1 MTTNCLIGLK
11 GENRTA
17 RVIYCH
23 FDGYPKYVGMML
35 HKHYRDVKKLN
46 KLLALGDISCLAER
60 VSATKEELENRVYD
74 TNSVVSNVVV
84 AYARDRG
91 EKKNPAR
98 WIKLDG
104 EIYEGVDY
112 VYIYDANRD
121 IWEVYKAKTSYEAY
135 KGKNWCTRL
144 ERIPM
149 DRKTLEKYYRDFQK
163 GIR

>member
-1 MTTNCLIGLK
+1 MSTNSLIGIK

-23 FDGYPKYVGMML
+23 WDGYPKYVGMML

-60 VSATKEELENRVYD
+60 VAPTKEELEKGTHD
-74 TNSVVSNVVV
+74 FNSPLSDVVV

-104 EIYEGVDY
+104 DIYEGVDY
-112 VYIYDANRD
+112 AYIYDANRD
-121 IWEVYKAKTSYEAY
+121 IWEIYKAKVSYDSY
-135 KGKNWCTRL
+135 KGRNWCIHL

-149 DRKTLEKYYRDFQK
+149 DRRTLEKYYNNFQK